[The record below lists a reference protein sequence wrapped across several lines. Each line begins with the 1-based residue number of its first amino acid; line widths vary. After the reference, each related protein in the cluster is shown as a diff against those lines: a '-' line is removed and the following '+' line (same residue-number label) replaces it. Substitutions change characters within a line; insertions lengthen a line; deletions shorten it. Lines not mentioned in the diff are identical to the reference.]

1 MEGTPA
7 DPLVVI
13 WVSLIVSEAPGSVV
27 ADAVD
32 ETRIKNKIRTAD
44 AKATEYD
51 FLLIFTY
58 PTP

>member
-1 MEGTPA
+1 M
-7 DPLVVI
+7 
-13 WVSLIVSEAPGSVV
+13 IVSEAPGSVV